1 MPLQKSSSAEPPA
14 ENKKTNKLI
23 IIMAI
28 APITQVSGTAVPIP
42 GADID
47 TDRIIPARFM
57 KCVTFDGLGEYAFY
71 DVRFDPESGEKTDH
85 PLNDERFN
93 DASILVA
100 GINFGCGSSREH
112 APQSLAKYGFSA
124 IIAES
129 FAEIFYG
136 NSTTLGLPCVSS
148 TRENIDI
155 LKAACAADPTLEV
168 LIDLN
173 AMTVTAGDLS
183 FPVDMPASA
192 RQALLAGKY
201 DPINELL
208 DNNDKIEATAA
219 SLSFVR

>member
-1 MPLQKSSSAEPPA
+1 MLSQKSSSAEPPA
-14 ENKKTNKLI
+14 ENKKTNKPI

-28 APITQVSGTAVPIP
+28 APITQVSGTAIPIP

-71 DVRFDPESGEKTDH
+71 DVRFDPKSGEKTDH

-93 DASILVA
+93 GASILVA

-112 APQSLAKYGFSA
+112 APQSLTKYGFSA

-148 TRENIDI
+148 TRKNIDI
-155 LKAACAADPTLEV
+155 LKAACAADPALEV
-168 LIDLN
+168 SINLE

-183 FPVDMPASA
+183 FTVNMPASA

-201 DPINELL
+201 DPIKELL

-219 SLSFVR
+219 SLSYVG